1 MFGLFK
7 RGGSRR
13 RFRSR
18 KNRNFRRRTF
28 RGYRG
33 YRGGGGDSTMD
44 LKGVRNSYDL
54 PGSTGE
60 STFNPG
66 NMGTGASQYHKPL

>member
-33 YRGGGGDSTMD
+33 GGGDSTMD

-54 PGSTGE
+54 PGSTGS

-66 NMGTGASQYHKPL
+66 NMGTGASQYHKPM

>member
-18 KNRNFRRRTF
+18 KNRNLRRRTF
-28 RGYRG
+28 RS
-33 YRGGGGDSTMD
+33 YRGGSGGPGVMD
-44 LKGVRNSYDL
+44 LKGVRNTSDL
-54 PGSTGE
+54 PGSTGS

-66 NMGTGASQYHKPL
+66 HVGTGASQYHKPF